1 MSDTY
6 LMELNEQQREVILQ
20 GLRYVKSSLRLD
32 VYDPTPELVEKRQ
45 RSLQEVFDLET
56 QLQTSRTG
64 GSAANV

>member
-32 VYDPTPELVEKRQ
+32 IYDPTPELVEKRQ

-56 QLQTSRTG
+56 KLQTSRTG
-64 GSAANV
+64 GSAKV